1 MLTGLEILLA
11 RMKTNPEEFLLE
23 GRTPHDG
30 EVFGGKWGDL
40 IDYAWRIGTEDERGA
55 IQEAREEFLHDDFNE
70 RVFKRLAG
78 EEKQGEKEETM
89 KVRMGARYS
98 ISQSDPRGLYGG
110 VGFSG
115 GGILSANTQTAG
127 SQTVEEYE
135 QQQKQRQLYAQIQQE
150 AMKEE
155 MAQRQ
160 YEMAQRQYDAMRQ
173 SGVPFGGTGVGKRG
187 FFKKFGW

>member
-40 IDYAWRIGTEDERGA
+40 IDYAWRIGTEDEREA
-55 IQEAREEFLHDDFNE
+55 IQEARKEFLRDDFNE

-78 EEKQGEKEETM
+78 EEKQGTLKPEAVLKYS
-89 KVRMGARYS
+89 GRYTTGHA
-98 ISQSDPRGLYGG
+98 DPRGGLFGAG
-110 VGFSG
+110 VGN
-115 GGILSANTQTAG
+115 GGILNTNTKMIG
-127 SQTVEEYE
+127 SQTVEEWE
-135 QQQKQRQLYAQIQQE
+135 QQQKQQLYTQIQQE

-155 MAQRQ
+155 IAR
-160 YEMAQRQYDAMRQ
+160 RQYDAMRQ
-173 SGVPFGGTGVGKRG
+173 SEAPWSKGGFLGN
-187 FFKKFGW
+187 FGW